1 MAQVSNQDGGGRT
14 PEHRTVSRV
23 MAILEAV
30 VANEEQGLRL
40 TDLSDTLSA
49 PKSTIHGLARGL
61 VTTGYLRERQG
72 RYFRGP
78 ALELLVAG
86 KYRVPPSFHRAL
98 EQLCDQWKESAI
110 LATLAGDSVINID
123 VVVTDQMIRASPTL
137 PHRRPLWPTSYGK
150 LFLAY
155 MDPRRRDAYLSRKFD
170 DSRERARILK
180 ELETIRSTRV
190 AFNRGENI
198 PEMFGVSS
206 PIFVGDSEVT
216 LGIGLVGPA
225 ERMKGREDELAG
237 GVLATARSLSTD
249 PTPRPAVGRGAL
261 HSSR

>member
-1 MAQVSNQDGGGRT
+1 MSDENGGVRT

-23 MAILEAV
+23 MALLEAV

-40 TDLSDTLSA
+40 TDLSDVLGA

-78 ALELLVAG
+78 AVELLAAG
-86 KYRVPPSFHRAL
+86 RHHVPPTFHRAL
-98 EQLCDQWKESAI
+98 EQLRDDWKESAL

-123 VVVTDQMIRASPTL
+123 VVETDQMIRASPTL

-150 LFLAY
+150 IFLAF
-155 MDPRRRDAYLSRKFD
+155 MDPHRRDTYLARKHPD
-170 DSRERARILK
+170 PRERARILK
-180 ELETIRSTRV
+180 ELETVRRSRV

-198 PEMFGVSS
+198 PEMYGLSS
-206 PIFVGDSEVT
+206 PIIMGSADVT
-216 LGIGLVGPA
+216 FAIGLVGPA
-225 ERMKGREDELAG
+225 ERMKGREKALAR
-237 GVLATARSLSTD
+237 GVLATARSLSNDAAT
-249 PTPRPAVGRGAL
+249 
-261 HSSR
+261 